1 PPRQKKYGRKFCN
14 LRRLKPNRSES
25 DPPARAVDPHANVG
39 NVAKQQRHGCDPDPN
54 PPGSLPEMVIDQR
67 RRDADSEP
75 DSKPDRLVF
84 KKKIRI
90 AVAVF
95 RESASAEKHYDA
107 DDEEPKHRNKKEV
120 SAFPVHYIT
129 GSSLTFF
136 PGAKAFVRSLIY
148 AGRRCD

>member
-1 PPRQKKYGRKFCN
+1 
-14 LRRLKPNRSES
+14 
-25 DPPARAVDPHANVG
+25 
-39 NVAKQQRHGCDPDPN
+39 
-54 PPGSLPEMVIDQR
+54 MVIDQR

-95 RESASAEKHYDA
+95 RESAGAEKHYDA

-120 SAFPVHYIT
+120 STFPVH
-129 GSSLTFF
+129 
-136 PGAKAFVRSLIY
+136 
-148 AGRRCD
+148 